1 MKMQETTGR
10 RTDAQNAMLWS
21 MLRDISRQVKWP
33 VDGEMVYMSEWD
45 WKDVFTA
52 ALKKH
57 QRVAKGLEGGFVM
70 LGEHTS
76 RMTRADVS
84 ILIDLILAFSSD
96 KEVVWNERQEL

>member
-1 MKMQETTGR
+1 MKTQETTGR

-21 MLRDISRQVKWP
+21 MLRDISHQVMWP